1 MKKKIWSFLIA
12 VLAVTAVCSAQ
23 TERIKGDY
31 YFYRKTHNN
40 EVVSLGYDSLLLHNV
55 KGGGTETLHGVSLD
69 YDRLISVC
77 QHSPLFVQTGIGFS
91 TYFGKKAVTPH
102 VADWTEKEKMYLMSC
117 HLAGRMYHDADEVWD
132 KLKIGTKLRLVR
144 DEDNR
149 YDPKAIAVVYDSIEE
164 DKTFILGY
172 IPRSDNFTLSV
183 LLDMGWTHIFECR
196 ICQVSPDAHP
206 EQQIQLVIKVKRNK
220 E

>member
-1 MKKKIWSFLIA
+1 M
-12 VLAVTAVCSAQ
+12 
-23 TERIKGDY
+23 
-31 YFYRKTHNN
+31 
-40 EVVSLGYDSLLLHNV
+40 
-55 KGGGTETLHGVSLD
+55 
-69 YDRLISVC
+69 
-77 QHSPLFVQTGIGFS
+77 
-91 TYFGKKAVTPH
+91 
-102 VADWTEKEKMYLMSC
+102 EKEKMYLMSC

-144 DEDNR
+144 DVDNR

-172 IPRSDNFTLSV
+172 IPRSDNFTLSA

>member
-1 MKKKIWSFLIA
+1 M
-12 VLAVTAVCSAQ
+12 
-23 TERIKGDY
+23 
-31 YFYRKTHNN
+31 
-40 EVVSLGYDSLLLHNV
+40 
-55 KGGGTETLHGVSLD
+55 
-69 YDRLISVC
+69 
-77 QHSPLFVQTGIGFS
+77 
-91 TYFGKKAVTPH
+91 
-102 VADWTEKEKMYLMSC
+102 EKEKMYLISC
-117 HLAGRMYHDADEVWD
+117 HLAGRMYHDVDEVWN
-132 KLKIGTKLRLVR
+132 KLKVGTKLRLVR
-144 DEDNR
+144 DVDNR

>member
-1 MKKKIWSFLIA
+1 M
-12 VLAVTAVCSAQ
+12 
-23 TERIKGDY
+23 
-31 YFYRKTHNN
+31 
-40 EVVSLGYDSLLLHNV
+40 
-55 KGGGTETLHGVSLD
+55 
-69 YDRLISVC
+69 
-77 QHSPLFVQTGIGFS
+77 
-91 TYFGKKAVTPH
+91 
-102 VADWTEKEKMYLMSC
+102 EKEKMYLMSC
-117 HLAGRMYHDADEVWD
+117 HLAGRMYHDADEVWE

-144 DEDNR
+144 DVDNR

-196 ICQVSPDAHP
+196 ICQVSPDVHP

-220 E
+220 EKIYQPYYLFLLS